1 MKFDW
6 KKFALAALVR
16 AIRTFAQTFM
26 AACGV
31 EGFTATFADIDWL
44 RSLSVAGVA
53 FVLSLITSI
62 ATGLPE
68 VKTEPVMIEPPDGEA
83 NG

>member
-6 KKFALAALVR
+6 KRFALAALMR
-16 AIRTFAQTFM
+16 AIRTFAQTFL
-26 AACGV
+26 AVCGV
-31 EGFTATFADIDWL
+31 EGVTATFADIDWL
-44 RSLSVAGVA
+44 RAASAAGVA
-53 FVLSLITSI
+53 FVLSLITSV

-68 VKTEPVMIEPPDGEA
+68 VKVPVEIEPPDEEG

>member
-16 AIRTFAQTFM
+16 AIRTFAQTFL

-44 RSLSVAGVA
+44 RSLSIAGVS
-53 FVLSLITSI
+53 FVLSLITSV

-68 VKTEPVMIEPPDGEA
+68 VKTDPILIEPPDEE
-83 NG
+83 

>member
-16 AIRTFAQTFM
+16 AIRTFAQTFL

-68 VKTEPVMIEPPDGEA
+68 VKVPVEIEPPDGEA

>member
-16 AIRTFAQTFM
+16 AIRTFAQTFL

-31 EGFTATFADIDWL
+31 EGVTATFADIDWL
-44 RSLSVAGVA
+44 RALSVAGVA
-53 FVLSLITSI
+53 FVLSLVTSI

-68 VKTEPVMIEPPDGEA
+68 VKAEPVMIEPPDEE
-83 NG
+83 